1 MMKEKEIL
9 NKLSYIK
16 DSGLTKQE
24 RHRAHAL
31 LLLLKAGKSKNEL
44 AEIFEVSQRTIY
56 NWINDF
62 KANGIKSLAIQKC
75 RGRKTIL
82 NEDNDKKVISEFIK
96 MYSHQAKK
104 AYALS
109 VEKLSI
115 KMSYKTFKRYLKKH
129 SI

>member
-1 MMKEKEIL
+1 MIKEEEIL
-9 NKLSYIK
+9 KELSYIK
-16 DSGLTKQE
+16 NNGLTKQE

-31 LLLLKAGKSKNEL
+31 LLLNAGKSKNEL
-44 AEIFEVSQRTIY
+44 AEIFEVSIRTIY

-62 KANGIKSLAIQKC
+62 KADGLKSLAIKKG
-75 RGRKTIL
+75 RGRKALL
-82 NEDNDKKVISEFIK
+82 NEDSDKIIISEFIT
-96 MYSHQAKK
+96 MYAHQPKK
-104 AYALS
+104 AYVLS